1 MATKNN
7 EIIHGRPAE
16 TESLTLELVTRFV
29 REVEKILKME
39 LIGVDFIVDSAD
51 PGRVFCID
59 INLFPSYTGF
69 PDVSRVFGNFIVRK
83 CAECV
88 VCFKYFRMRW
98 APLHC
103 RPIVWKHK

>member
-1 MATKNN
+1 
-7 EIIHGRPAE
+7 
-16 TESLTLELVTRFV
+16 
-29 REVEKILKME
+29 ME

-88 VCFKYFRMRW
+88 VCFKYFPMRW

-103 RPIVWKHK
+103 RPIVQKTQLESRGFLLLVNFIFLVLGSNGNYCCFEEL